1 MKEENSQELTYAF
14 VDKSLTIAKHLQV
27 VYEALEVAREGLK
40 QMTENP
46 IAVKTLQEIDK
57 ITTKVFED

>member
-1 MKEENSQELTYAF
+1 MT
-14 VDKSLTIAKHLQV
+14 DIAKHLQV

-46 IAVKTLQEIDK
+46 IAIKTLEEIDK

>member
-1 MKEENSQELTYAF
+1 MSDNK
-14 VDKSLTIAKHLQV
+14 KHLEI

-46 IAVKTLQEIDK
+46 IAVKTLAEIDK
-57 ITTKVFED
+57 ITTKVFDN

>member
-1 MKEENSQELTYAF
+1 MT
-14 VDKSLTIAKHLQV
+14 DIAKHLQV

-46 IAVKTLQEIDK
+46 IAVKTLEEIDK
-57 ITTKVFED
+57 ITTKIFED

>member
-1 MKEENSQELTYAF
+1 MTDNQ
-14 VDKSLTIAKHLQV
+14 KHLEI

-46 IAVKTLQEIDK
+46 IAVKTLPEIDK
-57 ITTKVFED
+57 ITTKVFDN

>member
-1 MKEENSQELTYAF
+1 MTDN
-14 VDKSLTIAKHLQV
+14 IKHLEI

-46 IAVKTLQEIDK
+46 IAVKTLEEIDK
-57 ITTKVFED
+57 ITNKVFDN